1 MKVQA
6 ACRRWRVES
15 QHMSHVPFWFAQ
27 FPKTR
32 RSSYPRLR
40 GEHITRVVIVGG
52 GLTGASCALACA
64 AAGLDPVL
72 LEASVIGGGMT
83 AGDGGLLREGF
94 AGSFEAA
101 VKVHGVRTARDIWD
115 GMRRGSL
122 DFAAALRR
130 YKIRC
135 DLTPQDVLSFARPGE
150 EAGRTLRREYDAR
163 RRAGVDGTW
172 VMSAAVAR
180 ETAIA
185 SAGAI
190 RTRGAVLDPYRACA
204 GMTSVAESRGA
215 RIYEKSE
222 VTRIRAGKQHV
233 DVQTEGGTVRAD
245 FVIVATG
252 APIQDLRALRRH
264 LRTDHTYGIVTAPL
278 PAAMRREVGK
288 RGAVLDDLA
297 GEGRII
303 RWMDGDRIFVHGGR
317 QDAVPE
323 RARERTI
330 TQRTGQMMYEL
341 SLLYPAISGL
351 PPALSW
357 DGVDFETVDGLPLLG
372 AHRNFPRH
380 LFALGSARHG
390 AGLAWTA
397 ARLLLR
403 HVQGQPL
410 KTDEAFGFR
419 R

>member
-1 MKVQA
+1 
-6 ACRRWRVES
+6 
-15 QHMSHVPFWFAQ
+15 
-27 FPKTR
+27 
-32 RSSYPRLR
+32 
-40 GEHITRVVIVGG
+40 
-52 GLTGASCALACA
+52 
-64 AAGLDPVL
+64 
-72 LEASVIGGGMT
+72 
-83 AGDGGLLREGF
+83 
-94 AGSFEAA
+94 
-101 VKVHGVRTARDIWD
+101 
-115 GMRRGSL
+115 
-122 DFAAALRR
+122 
-130 YKIRC
+130 
-135 DLTPQDVLSFARPGE
+135 
-150 EAGRTLRREYDAR
+150 
-163 RRAGVDGTW
+163 
-172 VMSAAVAR
+172 
-180 ETAIA
+180 
-185 SAGAI
+185 
-190 RTRGAVLDPYRACA
+190 
-204 GMTSVAESRGA
+204 
-215 RIYEKSE
+215 
-222 VTRIRAGKQHV
+222 
-233 DVQTEGGTVRAD
+233 
-245 FVIVATG
+245 
-252 APIQDLRALRRH
+252 
-264 LRTDHTYGIVTAPL
+264 
-278 PAAMRREVGK
+278 MRREVGK

-297 GEGRII
+297 GEGRTI

-410 KTDEAFGFR
+410 KSDEAFGFR